1 MKNMFPCELKYTK
14 THEWA
19 KMEEN
24 TDVVIVGI
32 TDHAVKQLGDIAF
45 LELPEAGDKVK
56 KGSPFGAI
64 ESIKAVFD
72 LTSPVTGEII
82 ETNQQ
87 IIDNLELFNKDP
99 YKQGWMIKIK
109 IENKNEFE
117 SLMDAS
123 AYESFVK
130 EKGEEH

>member
-1 MKNMFPCELKYTK
+1 MFPNELKYTK

-32 TDHAVKQLGDIAF
+32 TDHAVKELGDIAF
-45 LELPEAGDKVK
+45 LELPEIGTKVK
-56 KGSPFGAI
+56 KDSPFGAI
-64 ESIKAVFD
+64 ESIKAVLD

-117 SLMDAS
+117 SLMNAS
-123 AYESFVK
+123 VYESFLK
-130 EKGEEH
+130 GKGEEH

>member
-1 MKNMFPCELKYTK
+1 MFPNELKYTK

-24 TDVVIVGI
+24 TDVVVVGI

-45 LELPEAGDKVK
+45 LELPEAGNKVK
-56 KGSPFGAI
+56 KDSPFGAI

-72 LTSPVTGEII
+72 LTSPVTGEVI

-87 IIDNLELFNKDP
+87 IVDNLELFEKDP

-109 IENKNEFE
+109 IENKDEFE
-117 SLMDAS
+117 SLMNAS
-123 AYESFVK
+123 AYESFLKK
-130 EKGEEH
+130 EEGEH

>member
-1 MKNMFPCELKYTK
+1 MFPNELKYTK

-45 LELPEAGDKVK
+45 LELPEAGNEVK

-123 AYESFVK
+123 VYESFLK